1 MVLTSQAHRRC
12 TPRTNRKIP
21 TIPAGNIDG
30 RLVHV
35 SAVDTGPRRSGSG
48 VLGGT
53 ARRLRHRSTPAP
65 CPLRRGP
72 EAMVRRLLRPE
83 SARVGLLHEG
93 RDLLTTGCAYCTK
106 APPTRSTPNPPP
118 VAPHPRAVHPDDT
131 GGHAV
136 DADSND
142 YRLLRS
148 PGRRLGQRR
157 AVSEAGAV
165 GAHLEGDPPAL
176 GLRGEALNH
185 GDERLRLVQTRK
197 RLQGEQVDPLP
208 RQDLGQQIR
217 QPNWLALQGRGRYR
231 KRSHCDTVSEA

>member
-1 MVLTSQAHRRC
+1 MSALW
-12 TPRTNRKIP
+12 TPGR
-21 TIPAGNIDG
+21 AG
-30 RLVHV
+30 V
-35 SAVDTGPRRSGSG
+35 SPRGSWW
-48 VLGGT
+48 
-53 ARRLRHRSTPAP
+53 HSPAP
-65 CPLRRGP
+65 APQVHPHPLPPDRRLRRGP
-72 EAMVRRLLRPE
+72 EAMVQRRLRPE

-93 RDLLTTGCAYCTK
+93 RDPLTKGCAYCTK
-106 APPTRSTPNPPP
+106 APPTRSTPNPRP

-157 AVSEAGAV
+157 VVSEAGAV
-165 GAHLEGDPPAL
+165 GAHLEGDLPVL
-176 GLRGEALNH
+176 GLRGEALDH

-208 RQDLGQQIR
+208 RQDLGPADQTTEPARAPRTWQI
-217 QPNWLALQGRGRYR
+217 PKAFALRHSIGGLRRHR
-231 KRSHCDTVSEA
+231 